1 MKNNPKLNA
10 KLLQEIQ
17 DILSQK
23 FQTEV
28 KIKSTVTL
36 SEELRRNL
44 VLRINL
50 EKSDSNI
57 PQTIIFKQSLIEKS
71 PSDKELLGK
80 SARDKE
86 ILGRF
91 ARDWAG
97 LEFISSF
104 DIEAII
110 APKLYGGS
118 ISSRFI
124 LIEDLG
130 AEHMSLVDPLM
141 NNKPQDAKD
150 ALNRYMKIM
159 AQFHGN
165 GHQNIKNY
173 SPMLQKIDPDVD
185 VWQDGFLDMPAKIRS
200 LLGKLNIEF
209 SLELEAEMNYV
220 FKLNKE
226 PGPFTALMH
235 GDICPDNLVDDPDKN
250 QIKIIDFEW
259 SYIGNALLDAVYLR
273 MYMPTCWCVMAFPE
287 ETIEEMEV
295 VYRKE
300 LSKFIP
306 TILDDKLYYE
316 YYVGACA
323 YTIFW
328 RLLNIEYVL
337 EKERDGEALTEFVP
351 PKWKAEYNI
360 SRPRTLLRLE
370 KFIAIAKKH
379 DLLPHVRL
387 MAEAVLKE
395 LKIRWKN
402 VKPLDLYPAFR

>member
-1 MKNNPKLNA
+1 MKNNPKLNT
-10 KLLQEIQ
+10 KLLQKIQ
-17 DILSQK
+17 AILSQK
-23 FQTEV
+23 FQTEI

-44 VLRINL
+44 VLRVNL
-50 EKSDSNI
+50 EQSDRNI

-71 PSDKELLGK
+71 TSDKELLRK

-104 DIEAII
+104 DIEVII
-110 APKLYGGS
+110 APKFYGGS
-118 ISSRFI
+118 VSSRFI

-130 AEHMSLVDPLM
+130 ANHLSLVDPLM
-141 NNKPQDAKD
+141 SNKLQDAKD

-159 AQFHGN
+159 AKFHGN
-165 GHQNIKNY
+165 AHQNIKNY

-185 VWQDGFLDMPAKIRS
+185 VWQDGFTEMPAKIRS
-200 LLGKLNIEF
+200 FLGKLNIEF

-226 PGPFTALMH
+226 PGPFIALMH

-273 MYMPTCWCVMAFPE
+273 MYMPTCWCVMAFPDYI
-287 ETIEEMEV
+287 IEEMDL

-300 LSKFIP
+300 LSKFI
-306 TILDDKLYYE
+306 LEAKDDKLYYE

-337 EKERDGEALTEFVP
+337 DKEMSQEDREKYVP
-351 PKWKAEYNI
+351 DKWKAEYNI
-360 SRPRTLLRLE
+360 ARPRQLLRLK
-370 KFIAIAKKH
+370 KFIELANKH
-379 DLLPHVRL
+379 DALPHIKL
-387 MAEAVLKE
+387 MAEAVLIE
-395 LKIRWKN
+395 LNKRW
-402 VKPLDLYPAFR
+402 LDVEPMEYYPAFR